1 MVVHFSGKPFIFD
14 FHCSPMRPNVA
25 KGLSLCHIYKQGRAD
40 GAPIHQIQFSP
51 PDPKGRVVR
60 AGKAP
65 GAAGRLLKMSSARK
79 GGASGAS
86 VVSQDCPK

>member
-25 KGLSLCHIYKQGRAD
+25 KGLSLCHIYKKGRAD

-60 AGKAP
+60 AGAFP
-65 GAAGRLLKMSSARK
+65 ARESTRATFSAIR
-79 GGASGAS
+79 
-86 VVSQDCPK
+86 